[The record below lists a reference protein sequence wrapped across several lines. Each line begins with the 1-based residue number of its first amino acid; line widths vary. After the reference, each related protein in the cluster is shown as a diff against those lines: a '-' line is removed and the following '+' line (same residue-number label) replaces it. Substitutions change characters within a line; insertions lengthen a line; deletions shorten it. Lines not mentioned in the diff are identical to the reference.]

1 MYESFTDRTRK
12 VFVLAN
18 AEAERLNHNYIATEH
33 ILLGIIKEGNGVAA
47 QALKNLGVDL
57 HKLWNEIEKFIQS
70 GPDMVPTDTLGKTP
84 RAKKVIEYSMEE
96 ARNLNHD
103 YVGTE
108 HLLLGV
114 LREEESVAAQILI
127 KLGVK
132 LDEARAEVVRLLGL
146 GLEPS

>member
-1 MYESFTDRTRK
+1 
-12 VFVLAN
+12 
-18 AEAERLNHNYIATEH
+18 
-33 ILLGIIKEGNGVAA
+33 LGIIKEGNGVAA
-47 QALKNLGVDL
+47 QALKNLGVDF
-57 HKLWNEIEKFIQS
+57 HTLWNEIEKFIQS
-70 GPDMVPTDTLGKTP
+70 GPDMVPTDTLRKTP
-84 RAKKVIEYSMEE
+84 RAKKAIEYSMEE

-114 LREEESVAAQILI
+114 LRQQESVAAQILI